1 VEYQINL
8 PVFEGPFD
16 LLFHLIE
23 KAEVDIYDIS
33 IAEITSQYLETL
45 QSMRELNLDI
55 ASEFLVMAA
64 TLLRLKSRKL
74 LPTVPAAAE
83 ADEDELFEIDT
94 QEQLV
99 ERLLEYRYFR
109 EVAEQLRK
117 CELAQKRVYV
127 RSFSGETVALVNPD
141 HEAALTNVTLSAL
154 LKALEKVLAEQKEP
168 REIAPDDFSVEEKME
183 EISLTLRQEKQGV
196 EFSSLFSTTAGI
208 SEIIVTFIALLE
220 LVRLGRIIVWQ
231 DGPMGRILLL
241 PKLA

>member
-8 PVFEGPFD
+8 PVFEGPFE

-55 ASEFLVMAA
+55 AADFLVMAA

-74 LPTVPAAAE
+74 LPTVTTAAE
-83 ADEDELFEIDT
+83 TDEDELFEIDT

-99 ERLLEYRYFR
+99 ERLLEYKYFR
-109 EVAEQLRK
+109 EVAEQLRR
-117 CELAQKRVYV
+117 CELEQKRVYV
-127 RSFSGETVALVNPD
+127 RSFSGEKVVLVNPEQ
-141 HEAALTNVTLSAL
+141 EAALTNVTLSAL
-154 LKALEKVLAEQKEP
+154 LQALEKVLAEQKEP
-168 REIAPDDFSVEEKME
+168 REIAADDFSVEEKME
-183 EISLTLRQEKQGV
+183 EISLILRRQQEGV
-196 EFSSLFSTTAGI
+196 EFASLFSTSSGI

-220 LVRLGRIIVWQ
+220 LVRLGRIMVWQ

-241 PKLA
+241 PKPA

>member
-1 VEYQINL
+1 MEYQINL
-8 PVFEGPFD
+8 PVFEGPFE

-55 ASEFLVMAA
+55 AADFLVMAA

-74 LPTVPAAAE
+74 LPTVTTAAE
-83 ADEDELFEIDT
+83 TDEDELFEIDT

-99 ERLLEYRYFR
+99 ERLLEYKYFR
-109 EVAEQLRK
+109 EVAEQLRR
-117 CELAQKRVYV
+117 CELEQKRVYV
-127 RSFSGETVALVNPD
+127 RSFSGEKVVLVNP
-141 HEAALTNVTLSAL
+141 EQEVALTNVTLSAL
-154 LKALEKVLAEQKEP
+154 LQALEKVLAEQKEP
-168 REIAPDDFSVEEKME
+168 REIAADDFSVEEKME
-183 EISLTLRQEKQGV
+183 EISLILRRQQEGV
-196 EFSSLFSTTAGI
+196 EFASLFSTSSGI

-220 LVRLGRIIVWQ
+220 LVRLGRIMVWQ

-241 PKLA
+241 PKPA

>member
-1 VEYQINL
+1 MEYQINL
-8 PVFEGPFD
+8 PVFEGPFE

-55 ASEFLVMAA
+55 AADFLVMAA

-74 LPTVPAAAE
+74 LPTVTTAAE
-83 ADEDELFEIDT
+83 TDEDELFEIDT

-99 ERLLEYRYFR
+99 ERLLEYKYFR
-109 EVAEQLRK
+109 EVAEQLRR
-117 CELAQKRVYV
+117 CELEQKRVYV
-127 RSFSGETVALVNPD
+127 RSFSGEKVVLVNPEQ
-141 HEAALTNVTLSAL
+141 EAALTNVTLSAL
-154 LKALEKVLAEQKEP
+154 LQALEKVLAEQKEP
-168 REIAPDDFSVEEKME
+168 REIAADDFSVEEKME
-183 EISLTLRQEKQGV
+183 EISLILRRQQEGV
-196 EFSSLFSTTAGI
+196 EFASLFSTSSGI

-220 LVRLGRIIVWQ
+220 LVRLGRIMVWQ

-241 PKLA
+241 PKPA